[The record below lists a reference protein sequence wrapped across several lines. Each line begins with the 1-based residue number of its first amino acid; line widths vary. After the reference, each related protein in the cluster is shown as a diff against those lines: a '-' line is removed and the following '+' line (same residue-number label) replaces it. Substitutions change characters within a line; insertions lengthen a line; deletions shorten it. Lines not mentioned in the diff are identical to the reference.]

1 MAERIEELGPLLR
14 ARRRAQRLSLR
25 DLADEIDVSFN
36 TLSRVERGHVPDLR
50 NFQRIVDWLGVPAE
64 RFLEPEDPGPS
75 TLRAIVRHLDTDQ
88 QLTSDAAAKIA
99 AMVEEMYA
107 ELAGTHPP
115 VAVQL
120 RSAQTFTP
128 KAGALL
134 NAILEDMIIALEP
147 DT

>member
-1 MAERIEELGPLLR
+1 MLR
-14 ARRRAQRLSLR
+14 ARRRAQQLSLR
-25 DLADEIDVSFN
+25 DLADQIDVSFN

-50 NFQRIVDWLGVPAE
+50 NFQRIVDWLDVPAE
-64 RFLEPEDPGPS
+64 RFLEPTEPGPA
-75 TLRAIVRHLDTDQ
+75 TLRAIVRHLDTD
-88 QLTSDAAAKIA
+88 LLLSKEAAAKIA
-99 AMVEEMYA
+99 SVVEDMYA

-134 NAILEDMIIALEP
+134 NEILEDMIVALEA
-147 DT
+147 DS

>member
-1 MAERIEELGPLLR
+1 VAERIEELGPMLR

-25 DLADEIDVSFN
+25 DVADQIDVSFN

-64 RFLEPEDPGPS
+64 RFLEPEEAGPA
-75 TLRAIVRHLDTDQ
+75 TVRAIVRHLDTDL
-88 QLTSDAAAKIA
+88 QLSKEAAAEIA
-99 AMVEEMYA
+99 SVVEEMYA
-107 ELAGTHPP
+107 ELAGAQPP

-120 RSAQTFTP
+120 RSAKTFTP

-134 NAILEDMIIALEP
+134 NEILEDMIVALEP
-147 DT
+147 DS